1 MYNEPISNLY
11 RLNKEKTR
19 LKCYNFTQRQLI
31 KIEKINCTALKYY
44 FEIIL
49 SILIVHYMHILFKF
63 I

>member
-49 SILIVHYMHILFKF
+49 SNLKKNYYYFSF
-63 I
+63 